1 MTLRK
6 LAANIAKVAIK
17 KFKTECVLIGP
28 ESTGT
33 RYETDVNGDQLV
45 CQLLSGRTTLSPDS
59 GEEMVVFEPVAIFHR
74 SSLQR
79 IPVDGET
86 WVLIAALDPELP
98 DVKTTMSQD
107 TSKSIEGGR
116 SLGVIRLYMSQVKQ
130 S

>member
-1 MTLRK
+1 MSLRS

-17 KFKTECVLIGP
+17 TFETECILIGP
-28 ESTGT
+28 TATGT

-59 GEEMVVFEPVAIFHR
+59 GEEMVVFKPVAIFHR

-79 IPVDGET
+79 IPADGEK
-86 WVLIAALDPELP
+86 WVLIAPLDPELP
-98 DVKTTMSQD
+98 AVKTTMSMD

-116 SLGVIRLYMSQVKQ
+116 SLGVIRLYMSQVSQ